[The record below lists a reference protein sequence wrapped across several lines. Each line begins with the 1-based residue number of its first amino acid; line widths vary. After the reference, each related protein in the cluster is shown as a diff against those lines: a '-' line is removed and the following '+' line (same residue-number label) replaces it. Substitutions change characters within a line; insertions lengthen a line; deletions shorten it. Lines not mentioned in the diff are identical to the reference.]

1 MIFKSE
7 SDVRVWVRI
16 QSNGRARWI
25 EHAAGG
31 TPGLPDCWV
40 PHGPHQVHLEL
51 KLADLNKAGQLRFT
65 VRPQQRLE
73 IMRMMH
79 DAVPVGLLV
88 GVKGTSVLLFVPPT
102 RKGALFGTIDF
113 TGGEECYCMMP
124 EEATTDDF
132 WRGVEFIH
140 THPNG
145 TSPLVVM
152 ELPHS

>member
-102 RKGALFGTIDF
+102 RKGALRRQ
-113 TGGEECYCMMP
+113 P
-124 EEATTDDF
+124 LTTS
-132 WRGVEFIH
+132 GAVLSSS
-140 THPNG
+140 TP
-145 TSPLVVM
+145 TPM
-152 ELPHS
+152 ELPHWWSWNFPTPELPHP